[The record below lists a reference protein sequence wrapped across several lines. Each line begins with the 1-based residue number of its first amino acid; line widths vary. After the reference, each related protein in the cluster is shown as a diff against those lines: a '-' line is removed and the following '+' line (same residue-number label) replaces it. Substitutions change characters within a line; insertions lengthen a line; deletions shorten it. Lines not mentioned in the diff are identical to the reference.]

1 MSPAAVTI
9 DNTDDFVTPSA
20 AAQGGEASPART
32 LLLAPPSIAS
42 HEEKLRD
49 VLAAHERS
57 TTDLQM
63 LDRLSAGLVSLPDD
77 TYDLILVLTDADGF
91 RIESSL
97 LLNRD
102 VFSKIVP
109 ALKVGGKVQAQD
121 GSFGPDSKG
130 PDSREAVLAG
140 LVATDNG
147 FLKADDAEAAVPLKL
162 GFGKNKKRSSAGPAV
177 ESVTIHQARGANETL
192 DMKPPAA
199 KPAGVGFVDLSD
211 DFDFPEDDGDL
222 IDEDTLLT
230 EEDLQKPLEI
240 REYIVVQE
248 PREPTDISVATE
260 CVPKVGKRRRA
271 CKDCTCGLAERLAQE
286 DDKKRAEADSKLQ
299 SLKLGADDL
308 TEVDFT
314 VKGKVGSCGNCS
326 LGDAFRCDGCPYIGM
341 PAFKPGEEVR
351 LLNNDVQL

>member
-1 MSPAAVTI
+1 MSPATVTI
-9 DNTDDFVTPSA
+9 DNTDDFVNPSSA
-20 AAQGGEASPART
+20 VQGGAASPART

-57 TTDLQM
+57 STDLQM
-63 LDRLSAGLVSLPDD
+63 LDRLSAGLVSLPDA
-77 TYDLILVLTDADGF
+77 TYDLIMVLTDSDGT
-91 RIESSL
+91 RIQSTL
-97 LLNRD
+97 LLNRN

-109 ALKVGGKVQAQD
+109 ALKVGGKFQAQD
-121 GSFGPDSKG
+121 GSLSANDSGPDV
-130 PDSREAVLAG
+130 REAVLAG
-140 LVATDNG
+140 LVAADNG
-147 FLKADDAEAAVPLKL
+147 FTKADDAEAAVPLKL
-162 GFGKNKKRSSAGPAV
+162 GFGKNRKKSSAGPAV
-177 ESVTIHQARGANETL
+177 ETMTVHQAKGVDETL
-192 DMKPPAA
+192 NMMPPTA
-199 KPAGVGFVDLSD
+199 KPGGVGFVDLSD

-230 EEDLQKPLEI
+230 EEDLNRPLEI
-240 REYIVVQE
+240 
-248 PREPTDISVATE
+248 PTE

>member
-1 MSPAAVTI
+1 MSPATVTI
-9 DNTDDFVTPSA
+9 DNTDDFVAPSA
-20 AAQGGEASPART
+20 PAQRGASPART

-63 LDRLSAGLVSLPDD
+63 LDRLSAGLVSLPDA
-77 TYDLILVLTDADGF
+77 TYDLILVLTDADGS
-91 RIESSL
+91 RAESTL

-102 VFSKIVP
+102 VFSKVVP
-109 ALKVGGKVQAQD
+109 ALKVGGKFQAQD
-121 GSFGPDSKG
+121 GSFGANSNG
-130 PDSREAVLAG
+130 PDVNEAVLAG
-140 LVATDNG
+140 LVAADNG
-147 FLKADDAEAAVPLKL
+147 FSKADDDAEAAVPLKL
-162 GFGKNKKRSSAGPAV
+162 AFGKNKKKSTAGPAV
-177 ESVTIHQARGANETL
+177 ESVTVHQANGSDAKL
-192 DMKPPAA
+192 DMQPPAT
-199 KPAGVGFVDLSD
+199 KPAGVGFVDFSD
-211 DFDFPEDDGDL
+211 DLDFDGDDDDL

-230 EEDLQKPLEI
+230 EEDLNKPLAI
-240 REYIVVQE
+240 
-248 PREPTDISVATE
+248 PTE

>member
-1 MSPAAVTI
+1 MSPTAVTI

-20 AAQGGEASPART
+20 AAQGEEASPART

-49 VLAAHERS
+49 VLAAHDRS

-63 LDRLSAGLVSLPDD
+63 LDRLSAGLVSLPDA
-77 TYDLILVLTDADGF
+77 TYDLILVLTDADGT
-91 RIESSL
+91 RIESTL

-109 ALKVGGKVQAQD
+109 TLKVGGKVQAQD
-121 GSFGPDSKG
+121 GSLGPNNNGPDV
-130 PDSREAVLAG
+130 REAVLAG
-140 LVATDNG
+140 LVAVDNG
-147 FLKADDAEAAVPLKL
+147 FSKADDAEAAIPLKL
-162 GFGKNKKRSSAGPAV
+162 GFGKNRKKSSAGPAV
-177 ESVTIHQARGANETL
+177 ESVTVHHAKGADETL
-192 DMKPPAA
+192 GMKPPAA
-199 KPAGVGFVDLSD
+199 KLTDVGFVDLSD

-230 EEDLQKPLEI
+230 EEDLKKPLEI
-240 REYIVVQE
+240 
-248 PREPTDISVATE
+248 PTE